1 MRNDAA
7 RLPAID
13 ALKAI
18 ACVLIVLHHL
28 AFYGPMADVA
38 KPLMPGVIGF
48 LDEYARQEIFRHGG
62 PPSADPLSKAQG
74 QPIVIQAQDIV
85 AR

>member
-28 AFYGPMADVA
+28 AFYGPMAD
-38 KPLMPGVIGF
+38 I
-48 LDEYARQEIFRHGG
+48 ARRCGYQSASALTAALRQHARH
-62 PPSADPLSKAQG
+62 
-74 QPIVIQAQDIV
+74 
-85 AR
+85 